1 VALPTDDVFLS
12 MPPLPFEYEGR
23 EAAVRFCA
31 PLLDAGRRFDLVPA
45 RANGRPAFGAHPR
58 GPDGTR
64 HGTGL
69 FVITLA
75 GDRIC
80 GILRFENSMFPA
92 FGLPRSREGAK
103 A

>member
-1 VALPTDDVFLS
+1 
-12 MPPLPFEYEGR
+12 M
-23 EAAVRFCA
+23 RFCA
-31 PLLDAGRRFDLVPA
+31 TLLDAGRRFDLVPT
-45 RANGRPAFGAHPR
+45 RANGRPAFGAHLR

-80 GILRFENSMFPA
+80 GMIRFENSMFPA
-92 FGLPRSREGAK
+92 FGCREAERGAK
-103 A
+103 S